1 MKRSDFNKIYAEYLK
16 SDEWM
21 AKRKQVLKRDNHTC
35 TACLEATATQVH
47 HTTYERVFDEPLFHL
62 QSVCDDC
69 HAKIHDK
76 RTDIERAKRFM
87 PSGMSVT
94 TNSRGR
100 KQVVVQDLKIE
111 LTEEESLGWKTG
123 DKIYTRSFGNG
134 HIKRI
139 AKLNGDLFLDI
150 LFDNGQMG
158 RFLPKYT
165 PLARTKEEFDAEFDT
180 ADLMKLVE
188 ELRVRVK

>member
-35 TACLEATATQVH
+35 TACLEAPATQVH

-94 TNSRGR
+94 TNTRGR

-111 LTEEESLGWKTG
+111 LTEEESLGDLEMTYCTNCDKWIESGGPDDWEVILKEPMWEFKTG
-123 DKIYTRSFGNG
+123 DKVTVC
-134 HIKRI
+134 
-139 AKLNGDLFLDI
+139 
-150 LFDNGQMG
+150 
-158 RFLPKYT
+158 
-165 PLARTKEEFDAEFDT
+165 EWCAE
-180 ADLMKLVE
+180 ALVE
-188 ELRVRVK
+188 DGVAEYVVDRMAL